1 MELVQRQSHR
11 NLPLAATGPRPR
23 VDNAADDVI
32 IVDVDDAPI
41 GRHPSSRRI
50 GMDCSTAPYPSS
62 SARAIGE
69 SFCIDALPENTT
81 PAGYGRIPAAVVH
94 AGEAIFDAATRR
106 LDEEMGI
113 ICPLSFSFSMS
124 YRPEVSNGLIA
135 NEIVHVFAGRLNGT
149 PTPNPIEVSD
159 WYWKT
164 FTEVER
170 DIDERP
176 DIYTVWFR
184 KIRNEF
190 WGDIVGL
197 LYGRGSGGEP
207 KLPTP

>member
-1 MELVQRQSHR
+1 
-11 NLPLAATGPRPR
+11 
-23 VDNAADDVI
+23 
-32 IVDVDDAPI
+32 
-41 GRHPSSRRI
+41 
-50 GMDCSTAPYPSS
+50 
-62 SARAIGE
+62 
-69 SFCIDALPENTT
+69 
-81 PAGYGRIPAAVVH
+81 
-94 AGEAIFDAATRR
+94 
-106 LDEEMGI
+106 MGI

-149 PTPNPIEVSD
+149 PTSNPIEVSD